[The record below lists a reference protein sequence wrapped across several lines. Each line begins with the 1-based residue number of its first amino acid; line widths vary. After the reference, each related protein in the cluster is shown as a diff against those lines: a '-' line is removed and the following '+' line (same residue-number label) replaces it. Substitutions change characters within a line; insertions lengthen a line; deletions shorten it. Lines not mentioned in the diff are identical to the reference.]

1 MAISAA
7 VLAFLQ
13 FILIPLLSKP
23 KAPQYLQDADAQEV
37 SQIVV
42 GVLAEYNI
50 RDKWIAKRKGYYE
63 VGVPSRIQLY
73 NLCAEIRARLDASG
87 AQVVKCSED
96 LRTNKIELTV
106 GRDNKLGEKFVLV
119 QRAIQPTKTGT
130 AAIIIDDFGYAYDN
144 VVKEFILFPKRL
156 TLSIIP
162 GLKESTQVGREAQLA
177 QKEVL
182 IHMPMEPLEEKY
194 SDEGFTILTDQDPGI
209 VRLRIR
215 RACSVLPMSVG
226 INNHQGSKATADA
239 ELMRVV
245 MSEIKATGRFF
256 VDSRTNPESVA
267 LSVAKSM
274 KLRSGANQVFLDAED
289 DEEFISGQL
298 KKLAELAASKGKAI
312 AIGHVRKKTLRI
324 LKSDL
329 PALEARGIELVFVSQ
344 VL

>member
-1 MAISAA
+1 MAAA
-7 VLAFLQ
+7 LALLQ
-13 FILIPLLSKP
+13 FVAIPYLSKP
-23 KAPQYLQDADAQEV
+23 KTPEYLQDKEAKEV
-37 SQIVV
+37 SQLVV

-50 RDKWIAKRKGYYE
+50 RDKWIAKRKGYFE
-63 VGVPSRIQLY
+63 VGVPSSLRLY
-73 NLCAEIRARLDASG
+73 DLYAEIKARLEISD
-87 AQVVKCSED
+87 AQVIKCSED
-96 LRTNKIELTV
+96 AKTNKIDLTV
-106 GRDNKLGEKFVLV
+106 GRDDKMGDRFVLV
-119 QRAIQPTKTGT
+119 QRAIPPTKTGT
-130 AAIIIDDFGYAYDN
+130 AAIIIDDFGYSYDS

-162 GLKESTQVGREAQLA
+162 GLKESTQVAREAQLA

-182 IHMPMEPLEEKY
+182 IHLPMEPLEEKY
-194 SDEGFTILTDQDPGI
+194 SDEGFTILTGQDPGI

-256 VDSRTNPESVA
+256 IDSRTNPESVA

-274 KLRSGANQVFLDAED
+274 KLRSAANQVFLDAED
-289 DEEFISGQL
+289 DEEFISAQL
-298 KKLAELAASKGKAI
+298 KKLSELATAKGKAI
-312 AIGHVRKKTLRI
+312 AIGHVRKKTLRV
-324 LKSDL
+324 LKSEL
-329 PALEARGIELVFVSQ
+329 PALEARGIELVFVSA